1 MSVIL
6 ALSFTVN
13 SFAIDLENLEIE
25 EGEPPEE
32 FEVPA
37 SSGNDYLDMVLN
49 GMQNQISDLKDK
61 VEVIEDDVSEIG
73 ESDTLPDSTNENVAS
88 EEIEEINPDTDLPVS
103 VALMSVAPITPEST
117 SGLKAVLLSVIGDYD
132 PVVVE
137 YEYRNSNN
145 TGYSYLRE
153 ILPDYPWCASFIML
167 ALFVY
172 CIFRLGGALIG

>member
-6 ALSFTVN
+6 ALSFAVN
-13 SFAIDLENLEIE
+13 SFAVDMESPEIE
-25 EGEPPEE
+25 IGEPPEE

-37 SSGNDYLDMVLN
+37 TSGNDYLDMVLN

-61 VEVIEDDVSEIG
+61 VEVIEDDVSAIG
-73 ESDTLPDSTNENVAS
+73 ESSTLPDSTNEDVIS
-88 EEIEEINPDTDLPVS
+88 EEVEEINPDTDLPVS

-137 YEYRNSNN
+137 YEYRNNNN